1 MSTRSEIDQVWNQM
15 QQGVK
20 RMRPLVVEQQPERD
34 MRFPKPAMVVQ
45 ERCSRSSHLERM
57 EKYWTERWIEIALA
71 GGTSME
77 EIEEIR
83 AFVNYD
89 RPVRTLEEERKARLE
104 MLEEC
109 RRMIEREDEED
120 AAKKSLEE
128 ETFAAE
134 DSDHGHVEG
143 SLKSLCLLMEPI
155 QLTLER
161 KNELADDHQVASQE
175 MQNGKTLICWDQKV
189 EPYFERG
196 KDASKELLETKRE
209 KCAHQVFDQMHVGGK
224 RGQKK
229 RKKKRT
235 KIECMMKR
243 IKQELR
249 FRDLLVKQKR
259 VLQEL
264 AQWKKLKL
272 KHKACKRKKI
282 REMFSAVITRR
293 RARLRLEYVAHGK
306 LLSCV
311 SRLGKWIE
319 SESSACQVIDKLLE
333 RMKYKFKQK
342 LNQRKRVSVMRK
354 ETQVATAKTSEGA
367 ELKYKHTGYR
377 KLPSLVTSA
386 GKRLMINRKNKK
398 KVTEMFSELPL
409 LQIRVKQN
417 DKLFSIKLETR
428 DKLKQGCVRLVF
440 LVMVGTQERQTDRV
454 YWASVVGGAWD
465 PGGILIKETAEIYLS
480 TGGESNNRERAAN
493 RTEKKKKGNERKANC
508 HQRLITFFR
517 EWKKRKKSNPDGKN
531 MLLLCLSVG
540 SDCGPNTAPAKP
552 MTKPLKSE
560 SKVKCELQKNTHEA
574 VIITIHLFEK
584 ISLPGATRKRKV
596 KDLGGDDFNREM
608 VYKIRSKG
616 CMVKKHGAP
625 LAPEMGVD
633 RRDYY
638 QYEVQIF
645 NAGALMWKEPNSSR
659 LLVRT
664 HAGPPEKWASKLVI
678 SKGLAAIQ
686 FTETFAADAD
696 QEQLQ
701 VFYLL
706 HTELDDGELGG
717 LNNRLKTQV
726 STRELLTGK
735 EMVVSM
741 VCLLKILLRAE
752 VSKKRKMFQNFSLIL
767 MLDRRGVNMREEL
780 RSQYSTVIRA
790 LFSLELDI
798 AKVKVGTRKNS
809 EVDRK
814 KQSLEL
820 RLTEQEYPSCY
831 RTGTSGITS
840 WEAMNKEVDEFIKI
854 YGALQEGSM
863 RVQTAPLAK
872 GNMKLIAF
880 AVLQLF
886 STTETDYIEKIV
898 AQCAAQSKRGLMETG
913 LNCTSSKGQSEDV
926 LTGTTVKMGYTEII
940 PHKALCGSC
949 FV

>member
-20 RMRPLVVEQQPERD
+20 RMRPL
-34 MRFPKPAMVVQ
+34 
-45 ERCSRSSHLERM
+45 
-57 EKYWTERWIEIALA
+57 RWIEIALA

-128 ETFAAE
+128 EPFAAE
-134 DSDHGHVEG
+134 DSNHGLVEG

-175 MQNGKTLICWDQKV
+175 TQNGKTLICWDQKV

-306 LLSCV
+306 HLLCV

-319 SESSACQVIDKLLE
+319 SESSACQVIDRLLE

-342 LNQRKRVSVMRK
+342 LNQRKRVSVMPK

-377 KLPSLVTSA
+377 KIPSLVTSV
-386 GKRLMINRKNKK
+386 GKRLMINRKKKK
-398 KVTEMFSELPL
+398 KVTEMFLELPL

-417 DKLFSIKLETR
+417 EK
-428 DKLKQGCVRLVF
+428 
-440 LVMVGTQERQTDRV
+440 QTDRV
-454 YWASVVGGAWD
+454 YWVSVVGGAWD
-465 PGGILIKETAEIYLS
+465 PGGILIEETAEIYLS
-480 TGGESNNRERAAN
+480 TWGESNNRERAAN

-517 EWKKRKKSNPDGKN
+517 EWKKRKKSDSDDKN

-540 SDCGPNTAPAKP
+540 SECGPNTAPAKP

-560 SKVKCELQKNTHEA
+560 SKVECELKKNTHEA
-574 VIITIHLFEK
+574 VIIRIHLFEK
-584 ISLPGATRKRKV
+584 VSLPGATRKRKV
-596 KDLGGDDFNREM
+596 KDLGGDDFNGEM

-625 LAPEMGVD
+625 LAPEMGVG

-645 NAGALMWKEPNSSR
+645 NAGALMWKELNSSG

-854 YGALQEGSM
+854 YGALQEGSV

-880 AVLQLF
+880 VVLQLF

-949 FV
+949 